1 MHFAFLTSPGWQ
13 LNWAHGCVSVQAL
26 GGMIAPLEFRFAN
39 GQTVS
44 PLHVAPWGAVED
56 AALPGVLRKLRG
68 EWPCVP
74 FGASRPP
81 PGLPADWQTQNADDG
96 WDHGFTANHDWHLVE
111 QTQTLLK
118 IAIDYPPGHA
128 IRRLER
134 TIRPDPNAASV
145 EVLLTVF
152 ARAATQMPVALHP
165 TFVVPPEGVE
175 LLAPPASRI
184 YTYPVPTE
192 PQVSRLRPNTFGT
205 TLSAMPSDEG
215 PLDFTRLPLPFATE
229 ELMQLVDCQPPFRL
243 RYPHQAV
250 EVKLDWD
257 SQALPDALV
266 WISNGGRA
274 HAPWSGRHYA
284 LGIEPMSGFF
294 DLGRVVVP
302 TDGHPLAKNKGIV
315 VDPLHPFEV
324 RYALSATQI

>member
-1 MHFAFLTSPGWQ
+1 MHPHPQTVPGWQ
-13 LNWAHGCVSVQAL
+13 LHWAHGSVSVQAL
-26 GGMIAPLEFRFAN
+26 GGMLAPLQFRFAD

-44 PLHVAPWGAVED
+44 PLHVAPWGQADD

-81 PGLPADWQTQNADDG
+81 PGLPAGWQMQNADDA
-96 WDHGFTANHDWHLVE
+96 WDHGYTSNHEWHLVE
-111 QTQTLLK
+111 QTDTTLS

-134 TIRPDPNAASV
+134 VIRPDPNAASV
-145 EVLLTVF
+145 EVVLTVF
-152 ARAATQMPVALHP
+152 ARATTQLPIALHP

-175 LLAPPASRI
+175 LLPPSASSI
-184 YTYPVPTE
+184 HTYPVPTE
-192 PQVSRLRPNTFGT
+192 PQVSRLRPNTSGT
-205 TLSAMPSDEG
+205 TLSAMPTDHG

-229 ELMQLVDCQPPFRL
+229 ELMQMVDCQPPFRL
-243 RYPHQAV
+243 RYPHEAV
-250 EVKLDWD
+250 EVQLDWD
-257 SQALPDALV
+257 SQALPDVMV

-274 HAPWSGRHYA
+274 HTPWSGRHYA

-294 DLGRVVVP
+294 DLGRVVLP
-302 TDGHPLAKNKGIV
+302 TDEYPLAKNKGV
-315 VDPLHPFEV
+315 VVGPNHPFTV
-324 RYALSATQI
+324 KYAISATQI